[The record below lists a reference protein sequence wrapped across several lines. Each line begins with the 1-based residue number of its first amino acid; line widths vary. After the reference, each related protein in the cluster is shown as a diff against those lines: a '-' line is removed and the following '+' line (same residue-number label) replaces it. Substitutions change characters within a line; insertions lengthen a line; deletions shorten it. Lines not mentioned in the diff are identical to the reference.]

1 MLFLLTPF
9 FMKAASLKEIKTELD
24 QRSTQE
30 LLELCLRLSKFKKEN
45 KESYSLIY
53 YLNPKMKQ
61 LSYKA

>member
-1 MLFLLTPF
+1 MLFLLTLF